1 MNHSRLQ
8 FMRGHCS
15 KGSKGGARRGH
26 ARNSVDPR
34 WHTDVGALID
44 FGCRFCKEHSDE
56 NGAKVGEYW
65 QLKKERGDSEAM
77 SDYQKAMDVFSSA
90 MADVERSFANDFG
103 VCNKGPGSP
112 LADFEPGMRQLLAF
126 SSDVSC
132 TRGTMGVDVYLRHH
146 VDSKDLGERAQQL
159 LRTLT
164 PTLTPPSRSLSL
176 R

>member
-1 MNHSRLQ
+1 
-8 FMRGHCS
+8 MRGHCS
-15 KGSKGGARRGH
+15 KGSQGGARRGH

-34 WHTDVGALID
+34 WDTDAGALID
-44 FGCRFCKEHSDE
+44 FVCRFCKEHSDDY
-56 NGAKVGEYW
+56 GAKVGEYW

-146 VDSKDLGERAQQL
+146 VDSKDLGERAHQL